1 MLDLGK
7 KCGEYSGSCD
17 LYYVV
22 PGLSMLEGLRK
33 IVDDRVVL
41 EMGELAKQYRSIDVY
56 MDQSVDGMCLT
67 PVAKT
72 TPKDSENETQTE
84 KAKKLTPKKA
94 KKLTPKSGT
103 HVLKTHVEHVTTRL
117 TQKDSPSSSQQTKT
131 LKEAPFSSPITTEV
145 IIPPILQEPEPEP
158 PLLQEPEPQPSTLQE
173 LEPEPLILQEPEPR
187 PSTLQELEPEPDFIT
202 NYEWEDPR
210 PESPINLKDLLG
222 WSNSGSDSD
231 DPLYEP
237 GVDISDSEVEDR
249 YGGDDENELEEEFE
263 FDDEEEDVGDDDNLE
278 SENDDE
284 EYATARQRVR
294 TCNSR
299 LVQVAQQLQ
308 REAAEG
314 KLSAQQVFVKQHIA
328 KDKDDGGEG
337 YESEYY
343 DSDHDLETPP
353 SSGDEG
359 EGDSGRGSR
368 RGQLVGPETDFS
380 TFSWKVRQRFP
391 NRQDFK
397 QAVARYGIMQ
407 ARPHWPAKDIIETV
421 RRAYKMVIR
430 RDFAY
435 KIKYHAHRL
444 LHGSM
449 QERYHKVGRHI
460 FAHWHKAF
468 RGDEMKLQFWKISK
482 AYNMAD
488 YNDAIEELGNMNPAA
503 VTAFKAYNPS
513 CFYRAFMD
521 TTIKCDAITNNM
533 AETFNGYI
541 INARTKHVIYMMEDI
556 RVAVM
561 QRLVSKRQEMEKQ
574 GTELCPRIQILLDK
588 EKDKACYCDV
598 LPSADQVF
606 NVKHNLDQLNVDL
619 QNRSCTCRKWD
630 ATGIPCCHAIACIYF
645 QNKDAESFVDDLYK
659 RACYLKAYAGSIPP
673 CEGERHWPR
682 VECKLNPPPIKI
694 GPGRPRKNRIKDPY
708 EKPKKPGVLSRHGM
722 EMSCSICKAK
732 GHNKRKCPNKDTAV
746 ANTQASTSN
755 APPAKKA
762 RGRPKKNVGPQ
773 LDAEVNLLEEG
784 LGLDMVEGMGQEE
797 EEEKEEEEQ
806 EIRNLVGLEYQL

>member
-1 MLDLGK
+1 MWGGGGGEGKTFVVDPDELSYFEMLDLGK

-41 EMGELAKQYRSIDVY
+41 EMGNW
-56 MDQSVDGMCLT
+56 QS
-67 PVAKT
+67 
-72 TPKDSENETQTE
+72 N
-84 KAKKLTPKKA
+84 
-94 KKLTPKSGT
+94 
-103 HVLKTHVEHVTTRL
+103 
-117 TQKDSPSSSQQTKT
+117 SPSSSQQTKT

-158 PLLQEPEPQPSTLQE
+158 PLLQVPEPQ
-173 LEPEPLILQEPEPR
+173 

-210 PESPINLKDLLG
+210 PESPIKLKDLLG

-314 KLSAQQVFVKQHIA
+314 KLSAQQVVVKQHIA
-328 KDKDDGGEG
+328 KDKGDGGEG

-380 TFSWKVRQRFP
+380 TFSWKVGQRFP

-421 RRAYKMVIR
+421 RRAYKMAILSAV
-430 RDFAY
+430 ATVLP
-435 KIKYHAHRL
+435 KAEHR
-444 LHGSM
+444 HCA
-449 QERYHKVGRHI
+449 RHI

-468 RGDEMKLQFWKISK
+468 RGDEMKLQFWKIAK

-513 CFYRAFMD
+513 CFCRAFMD

-773 LDAEVNLLEEG
+773 LDAGPQNCNAPTTDAPTHHHQTTAQPTQ
-784 LGLDMVEGMGQEE
+784 LGRGGRMILGGMGARSEPTGRGSGFGHGRGNGTGRGRGKGRGRARNQVPVGVGVYFGVDG
-797 EEEKEEEEQ
+797 
-806 EIRNLVGLEYQL
+806 IPMTNVRNLVGLEYQL

>member
-56 MDQSVDGMCLT
+56 MGQSVDGMCLT
-67 PVAKT
+67 PAAKT

-94 KKLTPKSGT
+94 KKLTPKRGP

-117 TQKDSPSSSQQTKT
+117 TQKDSPSSSEQTKT

-158 PLLQEPEPQPSTLQE
+158 PLLQVPEPQ
-173 LEPEPLILQEPEPR
+173 

-210 PESPINLKDLLG
+210 PESPIKLKDLLG

-237 GVDISDSEVEDR
+237 GVDISDSKVEDR

-314 KLSAQQVFVKQHIA
+314 KLSAQQVVVKQHIA
-328 KDKDDGGEG
+328 KDKGDGGEG

-380 TFSWKVRQRFP
+380 TFSWKVGQRFP

-407 ARPHWPAKDIIETV
+407 GKDLSVTVSNKSRRQELGVRCVKGCPFYLYSSWHSKKASFIVKKVVDEHKCHRNIKRNRQLKSTWVAKELLDVFKARPHWPAKDIIETV

-449 QERYHKVGRHI
+449 QEHYHKVGR
-460 FAHWHKAF
+460 
-468 RGDEMKLQFWKISK
+468 
-482 AYNMAD
+482 
-488 YNDAIEELGNMNPAA
+488 
-503 VTAFKAYNPS
+503 
-513 CFYRAFMD
+513 
-521 TTIKCDAITNNM
+521 
-533 AETFNGYI
+533 
-541 INARTKHVIYMMEDI
+541 YMQ
-556 RVAVM
+556 A
-561 QRLVSKRQEMEKQ
+561 LKQ
-574 GTELCPRIQILLDK
+574 GSPAST
-588 EKDKACYCDV
+588 
-598 LPSADQVF
+598 
-606 NVKHNLDQLNVDL
+606 VDL
-619 QNRSCTCRKWD
+619 VVEPSQGSAPPVFQRFFTCFEGLQKGWRDGCRRVICVD
-630 ATGIPCCHAIACIYF
+630 AAFLKTFLGGQIMCAIGRDGNNQMFPIAWATI
-645 QNKDAESFVDDLYK
+645 
-659 RACYLKAYAGSIPP
+659 
-673 CEGERHWPR
+673 EGENSSSWIWFFTHIQT
-682 VECKLNPPPIKI
+682 CLQL
-694 GPGRPRKNRIKDPY
+694 GDGT
-708 EKPKKPGVLSRHGM
+708 GVAIISDEHL
-722 EMSCSICKAK
+722 
-732 GHNKRKCPNKDTAV
+732 
-746 ANTQASTSN
+746 
-755 APPAKKA
+755 
-762 RGRPKKNVGPQ
+762 
-773 LDAEVNLLEEG
+773 VNLLSK
-784 LGLDMVEGMGQEE
+784 LLLLMLF
-797 EEEKEEEEQ
+797 
-806 EIRNLVGLEYQL
+806 ILL